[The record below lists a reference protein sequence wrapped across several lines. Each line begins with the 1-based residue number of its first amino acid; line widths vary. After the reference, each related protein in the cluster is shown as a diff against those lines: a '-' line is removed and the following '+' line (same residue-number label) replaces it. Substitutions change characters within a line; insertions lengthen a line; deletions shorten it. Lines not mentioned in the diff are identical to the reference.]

1 MNLDLYRKILLSFA
15 CLTAGVFLFS
25 GTLIT
30 KAASGGQGLTISPPI
45 SELTIKPGESIT
57 KDIKLT
63 NPTDK
68 VITVTPK
75 VMDFKAKGESGEPAF
90 YDASVED
97 SRYSLSKWITFTQT
111 EIALTPQQVVDFKY
125 SISAPSSAEPGGH
138 YGVVFFAADQNT
150 PQENSSS
157 VTLNSM
163 VGSLLLVKVPGD
175 ISENAVLDSFFANQ
189 FIYFGGDPKI
199 DTVVRN
205 LGNIHFKPQG
215 EILIKNML
223 GNESGKL
230 TVNDQGGNVLPDS
243 ARKFEN
249 VWQDNK
255 FHLGLYTAMV
265 HLTYG
270 NFGKTLDG
278 SLTFLIIP
286 WWILVIMIIVL
297 AIIIGLIIWLL
308 IRRRRRKKAS
318 RNAPPSPP
326 QTPPGKII
334 LR

>member
-1 MNLDLYRKILLSFA
+1 MGFDSHRKILLSFA
-15 CLTAGVFLFS
+15 CFIAGVFLIS
-25 GTLIT
+25 GTFLT

-45 SELTIKPGESIT
+45 SEFTIKPGESVT

-97 SRYSLSKWITFTQT
+97 SRYSLSKWVTFTQT

-125 SISAPSSAEPGGH
+125 SINAPSSAEPGGH
-138 YGVVFFAADQNT
+138 YGVVFFATDQSVL
-150 PQENSSS
+150 QENSSN

-175 ISENAVLDSFFANQ
+175 ITENAALDSFSADQ
-189 FIYFGGDPKI
+189 FIYLSGSPKI
-199 DTVVRN
+199 DTLVRN
-205 LGNIHFKPQG
+205 LGNIHFKPEG
-215 EILIKNML
+215 EITIKNML
-223 GNESGKL
+223 GSESGKL
-230 TVNDQGGNVLPDS
+230 TVNGEGGNVLPDS

-249 VWQDNK
+249 IWKDGK
-255 FHLGLYTAMV
+255 FHLGLYTAKV

-270 NFGKTLDG
+270 GSGKTLDG
-278 SLTFLIIP
+278 SLTFIIIP
-286 WWILVIMIIVL
+286 WWILIIKLVVL
-297 AIIIGLIIWLL
+297 AAIIALIIWLL
-308 IRRRRRKKAS
+308 IRRRRKKKAAK
-318 RNAPPSPP
+318 NMPQPP
-326 QTPPGKII
+326 QNPPGKII